1 MLLVS
6 CNPSILT
13 YLSFHQTLLYL
24 SPSFDIPLLCH
35 NYVIE
40 KVPEFSKILFYFLLE
55 IQFSSYSGYSIL
67 HLLQKYFLKIY
78 HEREGLGTPAIR
90 PTPAHVSMDPYLS
103 LTSWSVTPPEIPR
116 MYPETVFFNPA
127 SLAGSQEKKFQDS
140 VYKLSDVLIFVLIL
154 SLHIFF
160 FYISIGIQ

>member
-6 CNPSILT
+6 SNPSILT

-35 NYVIE
+35 NYTIE

-55 IQFSSYSGYSIL
+55 IQFSSYSGYFIS

-78 HEREGLGTPAIR
+78 HEGLGTPAIR
-90 PTPAHVSMDPYLS
+90 PTSANVSMDPYLS
-103 LTSWSVTPPEIPR
+103 LISWSVTPPESPR

-127 SLAGSQEKKFQDS
+127 SLAGSQEKKISRF
-140 VYKLSDVLIFVLIL
+140 
-154 SLHIFF
+154 SL
-160 FYISIGIQ
+160 